1 MLVTL
6 DEIKAHLRIAGNDE
20 DTLLNVYSGAA
31 TEYVNAF
38 TRRDWATVTDIPA
51 SVAAA
56 ALLVIGD
63 LYENREAQ
71 TPIASL
77 KANQTVDRLLW
88 PHRVW

>member
-31 TEYVNAF
+31 AEYVNAF

-51 SVAAA
+51 SVTAA
-56 ALLVIGD
+56 ALLLIGD

-71 TPIASL
+71 GSAAL
-77 KANQTVDRLLW
+77 HENRTVDRLLW